1 MQSLIRKYTLLT
13 ITLLMYFNLLTSQTV
28 EQIKADRNNYYWG
41 EGVGTNTGQADK
53 DALSMLIGN
62 ISVKIESEFKMLRE
76 EESGKNKKIVNQL
89 VKEVISTYSKATLK
103 NTEILT
109 WGKEPEIY
117 VFRYIKKEEI
127 SKIFKERE
135 LKINE
140 FINTALK
147 AEKRLQVADALKHYY
162 WALMLT
168 RSHPNG
174 DTIKVMHEG
183 NRRFVTSF
191 INEKMNYIFD
201 NLSFNI
207 LEKKVVDNITT
218 CILNIQFNGNNV
230 TNLEYSF
237 FDGRFWSNIMAA
249 KDGIGTVE
257 LTGDISNIEF
267 LRLKVEYIFE
277 GEWKVD
283 QEVYDLLHALEGIN
297 FKKSE
302 YAIPFVEPKSNTI
315 NEEKVSEATF
325 RTQEKTENS
334 SSFYLEDTA
343 PYYELMQKV
352 TDGITKKDLN
362 NLRALFTESGF
373 EIFKKLVIYG
383 DASIIVLD
391 PKFSFLSYQGSVF
404 ARSLPMLFKFRNNRR
419 EFVKNILFEI
429 SEKDKL
435 ITSLSFSLS
444 ENVIREMMVKEEW
457 QDDSKISIIN
467 FLENYQTAYAL
478 KRLDYLQ
485 AVFSDNALIIV
496 GKVLKPTYG
505 GDSDRYQLPQAIR
518 TTYSKKQYLDRL
530 SVVFNSNEFINI
542 KFTNSEVVKAGDGGE
557 IYGIQIKQDYFS
569 SNYGDT
575 GYLFLMVDL
584 NKPANPIIHVRT
596 WQQERDPDYGLI
608 DLSLF

>member
-1 MQSLIRKYTLLT
+1 MVSKIKKFAILTLTLL
-13 ITLLMYFNLLTSQTV
+13 ITVNLLRSQTV

-41 EGVGTNTGQADK
+41 EGIGPNTGQADK

-76 EESGKNKKIVNQL
+76 EESGKNKKVVSQL

-103 NTEILT
+103 NAEILT
-109 WGKEPEIY
+109 WGKEPEIH
-117 VFRYIKKEEI
+117 VFRYIKKEEVW
-127 SKIFKERE
+127 KIFNERE

-147 AEKRLQVADALKHYY
+147 AEKRHQIADALKHYY

-174 DTIKVMHEG
+174 DTIKVNHEG
-183 NRRFVTSF
+183 SRRFVTSF

-201 NLSFNI
+201 NLSFKI
-207 LEKKVVDNITT
+207 SDKKVSDNLTSFL
-218 CILNIQFNGNNV
+218 LNIQFNGNNV

-237 FDGRFWSNIMAA
+237 FDGRFWSNTMAA
-249 KDGIGTVE
+249 KDGFGTIE
-257 LTGDISNIEF
+257 LNGDIASLEYI
-267 LRLKVEYIFE
+267 RLKAEYIFE

-302 YAIPFVEPKSNTI
+302 YAIPIADRKTERSHEDSLVITS
-315 NEEKVSEATF
+315 V
-325 RTQEKTENS
+325 RTQDETES
-334 SSFYLEDTA
+334 TTSFSLTDSA
-343 PYYELMQKV
+343 PYEDLMKKI
-352 TDGITKKDLN
+352 TEGIIKKDLN
-362 NLRALFTESGF
+362 NLRPLFTDSGF
-373 EIFKKLVIYG
+373 EIFRKLIIYG
-383 DASIIVLD
+383 DASIIVKEPELH
-391 PKFSFLSYQGSVF
+391 FLCYQGSVY
-404 ARSLPMLFKFRNNRR
+404 ARSIPMIFKFKNNRR
-419 EFVKNILFEI
+419 EFVENIVFEI
-429 SEKDKL
+429 SEKEKL
-435 ITSLSFSLS
+435 VTSLSFSLNQ
-444 ENVIREMMVKEEW
+444 NVIKDMMEKEEW
-457 QDDSKISIIN
+457 QDNSKISIIN

-505 GDSDRYQLPQAIR
+505 LDSDRYQLPQTIR
-518 TTYSKKQYLDRL
+518 TTYSKKQYMDRL
-530 SVVFNSNEFINI
+530 SIVFNSNEFINI